1 MSSCRAGDTVATT
14 ARRLPGE
21 PTSPRRQPG
30 RPHLNRHGVVPG
42 AAAATGSSIGDRPTL
57 RDPLRHWSRRTLP
70 PFGVASLRASR
81 SAVAAPM
88 GRFCRPAKP
97 AGHQVRRD
105 QRRGQSPGSP
115 SLIGLSHTISAP
127 WFESRMITVVLDG
140 PGMPESHSRKVRP
153 VVELGRAGLG
163 RALANEP
170 ARPPWGTSLPGARP
184 WTGQNGSKPHAA
196 ACGAAD
202 ERVPADAEASG
213 LAPEPVSS
221 SDPGRCSVSRATG
234 CARQC
239 GRRHPRSPGLGTA
252 VRRE

>member
-1 MSSCRAGDTVATT
+1 MATLNNT
-14 ARRLPGE
+14 A
-21 PTSPRRQPG
+21 PR
-30 RPHLNRHGVVPG
+30 
-42 AAAATGSSIGDRPTL
+42 TE
-57 RDPLRHWSRRTLP
+57 P

-88 GRFCRPAKP
+88 GRFYMPAKP

-105 QRRGQSPGSP
+105 QRRGQFPGSP
-115 SLIGLSHTISAP
+115 SLIGLSHTISAQ

-140 PGMPESHSRKVRP
+140 PGMPESRSRKVRP
-153 VVELGRAGLG
+153 VVEHGRAGLG

-170 ARPPWGTSLPGARP
+170 ARPPWGTPLAGARP
-184 WTGQNGSKPHAA
+184 WTGQNGSKAHAA

-202 ERVPADAEASG
+202 ERIPAGAAAPG
-213 LAPEPVSS
+213 LAPGPVSS
-221 SDPGRCSVSRATG
+221 SDPGRCSVVRATG

-252 VRRE
+252 VRRQ